1 MRFVY
6 LESSGFLKGAFERTR
21 PGFRDRHGLLAMFAM
36 FAMLAMMEK
45 VQEPCNGG
53 MTQFKL

>member
-21 PGFRDRHGLLAMFAM
+21 PGFRDRHGLLAML
-36 FAMLAMMEK
+36 AMLAMMEK
-45 VQEPCNGG
+45 VQEHVTGG
-53 MTQFKL
+53 

>member
-1 MRFVY
+1 MRFVD
-6 LESSGFLKGAFERTR
+6 LESGSFLKDAFERTR
-21 PGFRDRHGLLAMFAM
+21 PGFRDRHGLL
-36 FAMLAMMEK
+36 AMLAMMEK

>member
-21 PGFRDRHGLLAMFAM
+21 PGFRDRHGLFAM
-36 FAMLAMMEK
+36 FAMLAMFAMMEK
-45 VQEPCNGG
+45 VQEHVTGG
-53 MTQFKL
+53 